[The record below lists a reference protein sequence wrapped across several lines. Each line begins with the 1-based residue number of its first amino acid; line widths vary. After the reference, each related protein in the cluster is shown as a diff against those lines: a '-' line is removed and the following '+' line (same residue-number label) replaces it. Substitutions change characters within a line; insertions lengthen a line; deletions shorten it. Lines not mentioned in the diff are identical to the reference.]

1 MSCQQG
7 KGQLLF
13 SHRPSLKRTV
23 LLPSRLLAH
32 AGFDPRSAVHFWED
46 RADVGQASECVA
58 SGAFDPEHRGEQP
71 QNTFALRIMGSG
83 HPVNQDRVENLRK
96 ELDRWRTERERVLT
110 ELRERQGN
118 ANTTAAQ
125 S

>member
-1 MSCQQG
+1 
-7 KGQLLF
+7 
-13 SHRPSLKRTV
+13 
-23 LLPSRLLAH
+23 
-32 AGFDPRSAVHFWED
+32 
-46 RADVGQASECVA
+46 
-58 SGAFDPEHRGEQP
+58 
-71 QNTFALRIMGSG
+71 MGSG

-96 ELDRWRTERERVLT
+96 ELDRWRTERDRVLT